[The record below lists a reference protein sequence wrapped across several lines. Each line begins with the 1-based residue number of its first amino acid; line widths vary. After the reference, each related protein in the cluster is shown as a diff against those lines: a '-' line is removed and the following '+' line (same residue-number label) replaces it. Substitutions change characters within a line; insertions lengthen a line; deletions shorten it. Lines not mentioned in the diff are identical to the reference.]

1 MSETPAGDNANP
13 NPNGE
18 GEEGSAPSLSIVAQY
33 IKDLSFENP
42 LAPNRAPDQEGGPNI
57 EIQVNVNGR
66 KLSDDDSEVAMQFRV
81 EAKTG
86 DQTAFIVE
94 LVYAAV
100 FKIQGVPPESM
111 KPVLLIEAPR
121 LIFPFARRI
130 LSDVTRD
137 GGFPPLLLEPINF
150 AALYQQNLAAEQAAA
165 DKPESPDA

>member
-1 MSETPAGDNANP
+1 
-13 NPNGE
+13 
-18 GEEGSAPSLSIVAQY
+18 
-33 IKDLSFENP
+33 
-42 LAPNRAPDQEGGPNI
+42 
-57 EIQVNVNGR
+57 
-66 KLSDDDSEVAMQFRV
+66 
-81 EAKTG
+81 
-86 DQTAFIVE
+86 
-94 LVYAAV
+94 
-100 FKIQGVPPESM
+100 M